1 MVGLTTAII
10 GGGASIIGGLIGGS
24 AAKKRASAAAAE
36 TGRLKRKLSSL
47 ENSRQAIINP
57 YAGASNLSDL
67 ATDLSDRIS
76 NPMANLSVATKAA
89 EMKVEQ
95 SDIALANT
103 LDTIRATGGGAGG
116 ATALAQAALQA
127 KQGVSA
133 SIEQQ
138 EKSNED
144 KRAAGEAQMEQAK
157 LAEARRQQGIGISE
171 GQRMQGLDAAG
182 KQFQFGQRENREMQ
196 ELDRTAS
203 LLGASNAAAAQ
214 ASADQTSALTGTISS
229 LGSIAGGLFS

>member
-1 MVGLTTAII
+1 MVGLTSAII

-24 AAKKRASAAAAE
+24 AAKKRASDAAAE

-182 KQFQFGQRENREMQ
+182 KQFQFSQRENREMQ
-196 ELDRTAS
+196 ALDRTAS
-203 LLGASNAAAAQ
+203 LLGASKAAAAQ
-214 ASADQTSALTGTISS
+214 ASADQTSALTGTISA
-229 LGSIAGGLFS
+229 LGKIGGGLFS

>member
-1 MVGLTTAII
+1 MVGLTSAII
-10 GGGASIIGGLIGGS
+10 GGGASIIGGLIGGG
-24 AAKKRASAAAAE
+24 AAKKRAAAAARE

-157 LAEARRQQGIGISE
+157 LAEAKRQQGIQISE

-182 KQFQFGQRENREMQ
+182 KQFVFGQRENREMQ

-203 LLGASNAAAAQ
+203 LLGASRAAAAQ
-214 ASADQTSALTGTISS
+214 ASSDQTSALTGTIGA
-229 LGSIAGGLFS
+229 LGSIGQKLFS

>member
-1 MVGLTTAII
+1 MIGLTSAII
-10 GGGASIIGGLIGGS
+10 GGGASIIGGLIGGG
-24 AAKKRASAAAAE
+24 AAKKRAAAAARE

-103 LDTIRATGGGAGG
+103 L
-116 ATALAQAALQA
+116 
-127 KQGVSA
+127 
-133 SIEQQ
+133 
-138 EKSNED
+138 
-144 KRAAGEAQMEQAK
+144 AAGEAQMEQAK

-196 ELDRTAS
+196 ALDRTAS

>member
-1 MVGLTTAII
+1 
-10 GGGASIIGGLIGGS
+10 
-24 AAKKRASAAAAE
+24 
-36 TGRLKRKLSSL
+36 
-47 ENSRQAIINP
+47 
-57 YAGASNLSDL
+57 
-67 ATDLSDRIS
+67 
-76 NPMANLSVATKAA
+76 MANLSVATKAA

-157 LAEARRQQGIGISE
+157 LAEAKRQQGIQISE

-196 ELDRTAS
+196 ALDRTAS
-203 LLGASNAAAAQ
+203 LLGASKAAAAQ
-214 ASADQTSALTGTISS
+214 ASADQTSALTGTIST
-229 LGSIAGGLFS
+229 LGKIGGGLFS

>member
-10 GGGASIIGGLIGGS
+10 GGGASIISGLIGGS

-196 ELDRTAS
+196 ALDRTAS

>member
-1 MVGLTTAII
+1 MIGLTSAII
-10 GGGASIIGGLIGGS
+10 GGGASIIGGLIGGG
-24 AAKKRASAAAAE
+24 AAKKRAAAAARE

-103 LDTIRATGGGAGG
+103 LDT
-116 ATALAQAALQA
+116 L
-127 KQGVSA
+127 
-133 SIEQQ
+133 
-138 EKSNED
+138 
-144 KRAAGEAQMEQAK
+144 RAAGEAQMEQAK

-196 ELDRTAS
+196 ALDRTAS

>member
-1 MVGLTTAII
+1 MIGLTSAII
-10 GGGASIIGGLIGGS
+10 GGGASIIGGLIGGG
-24 AAKKRASAAAAE
+24 AAKKRAAAAARE

-157 LAEARRQQGIGISE
+157 LAEAKRQQGIQISE

-182 KQFQFGQRENREMQ
+182 KQFVFGQRENREMQ

-203 LLGASNAAAAQ
+203 LLGASKAAAAQ
-214 ASADQTSALTGTISS
+214 ASADQTSALTGTIST
-229 LGSIAGGLFS
+229 LGKIGGGLFS

>member
-1 MVGLTTAII
+1 MVGLTSAII

-24 AAKKRASAAAAE
+24 AARKRAEDAAKE
-36 TGRLKRKLSSL
+36 TRRLKRKLSSL

-157 LAEARRQQGIGISE
+157 LAEAKRQQGIQISE

-182 KQFQFGQRENREMQ
+182 KQFVFGQRENREMQ

-203 LLGASNAAAAQ
+203 LLGASKAAAAQ

-229 LGSIAGGLFS
+229 LGGIAGGLFS